1 MGGGR
6 KPLRRGELGTV
17 VMIAEVG
24 LRVVRLVW
32 LVMLPMARVPLGAGR
47 GQGRGRVVDA
57 RDVGRAGS
65 GLGLGLG
72 RCGRRLGVGGE
83 GQGPTRV
90 THRQ

>member
-1 MGGGR
+1 MMTGG
-6 KPLRRGELGTV
+6 
-17 VMIAEVG
+17 VG
-24 LRVVRLVW
+24 LWVVLLVW
-32 LVMLPMARVPLGAGR
+32 WVLLPVARVTLGAGR
-47 GQGRGRVVDA
+47 GHGRGWVVDV